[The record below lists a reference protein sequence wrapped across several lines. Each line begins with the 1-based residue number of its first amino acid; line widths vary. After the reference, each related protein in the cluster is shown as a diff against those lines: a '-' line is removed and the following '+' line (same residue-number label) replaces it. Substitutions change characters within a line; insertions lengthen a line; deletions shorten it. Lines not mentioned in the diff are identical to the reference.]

1 MKLQIV
7 PVFKQVFSC
16 LYVKGHLAEDV
27 AMTTILEAGMHSANM
42 ASHSASSEAPE
53 TTIKKEPN
61 YDTVRQTLREAIR

>member
-42 ASHSASSEAPE
+42 ASHSASEVAE